1 MAIPL
6 KYNLRS
12 LINRKI
18 STALIVLGISL
29 VVMIFITMMAMALSM
44 KRAIVQ
50 TGCEDN
56 VIIKNKSTASVE
68 YGLLPEEVLN
78 VVRYLPGIKK
88 NAQGIPLV
96 SPEPYNRKFI
106 KFGTEEKVIWLRIR
120 GITPIAFEV
129 YPQMKILEGRAPQK
143 GEVIIGREVP
153 VKFGTELLL
162 GETIKVGK
170 QQHAIVGIFESGG
183 STYEGEIWM
192 DKEDM
197 KLDFNMKGFSMIT
210 VKIESPSLM
219 NSFIEGI
226 NNNPRL
232 PMADAISEIE
242 YYSSLAGTSIFV
254 LVLGI
259 IIAVLMSLG
268 AIFGG
273 MNIMY
278 MTIAARTGEIGTL
291 RALGYTPFH
300 ILTSLIIESL
310 IIAMLGGI
318 IGSMLSIVVN
328 GYSLDLFEVAFQ
340 IKVTPAV
347 MLSGFIVSLL
357 IGFFGGFLPGL
368 SASRMSIV
376 EALRHT

>member
-6 KYNLRS
+6 KYNIRS
-12 LINRKI
+12 LINRKV
-18 STALIVLGISL
+18 STLLIILGISL
-29 VVMIFITMMAMALSM
+29 VVMIFVSMMAMTQSM

-56 VIIKNKSTASVE
+56 VLIKNKATTSIE
-68 YGLLPEEVLN
+68 FGLLPEEVLN
-78 VVRYLPGIKK
+78 VIKYLPGLKL
-88 NAQGIPLV
+88 NSEGIPLI
-96 SPEPYNRKFI
+96 SPELYNRKFI

-129 YPQMKILEGRAPQK
+129 YPQVKMVAGRMPQR
-143 GEVIIGREVP
+143 GEIIIGKELS
-153 VKFGTELLL
+153 VKLGKDLLPGEKIQFGRQEHV
-162 GETIKVGK
+162 I
-170 QQHAIVGIFESGG
+170 AGIFDSGG
-183 STYEGEIWM
+183 STFEGEIWM
-192 DKEDM
+192 HKEDM
-197 KLDFNMKGFSMIT
+197 KLDFDLQGISLIT
-210 VKIESPSLM
+210 AKLESPSLM

-232 PMADAISEIE
+232 PTAGAVTEIE
-242 YYSSLAGTSIFV
+242 YYAALAETTTFI
-254 LVLGI
+254 LVMGI
-259 IIAVLMSLG
+259 IVAVLMSLG

-273 MNIMY
+273 MNVMY
-278 MTIAARTGEIGTL
+278 MTIAARTREIGTL
-291 RALGYTPFH
+291 RALGYKSSH

-328 GYSLDLFEVAFQ
+328 GYSLDLFEVAFR
-340 IKVTPAV
+340 IKVTSAV
-347 MLSGFIVSLL
+347 MLSGFIVSLF
-357 IGFFGGFLPGL
+357 IGFLGGLLPGL